1 MKKTLL
7 LSTIL
12 FLLLSAPG
20 VGEAQPFGGH
30 DVVRPLGGI
39 TAGPV
44 NGGLHFHGDPSEDHY
59 AFESLEHH
67 SYQYYALHG
76 YKHCRGEELQNS
88 DRFRDLR
95 YPKDQ
100 PYSRP
105 GFDSFFGVQSYN
117 PLSLKNLDPRVTSGG
132 SPYK

>member
-1 MKKTLL
+1 MKKALL
-7 LSTIL
+7 LSIIL
-12 FLLLSAPG
+12 FLLFSAPG
-20 VGEAQPFGGH
+20 VSKAQPFGEHG
-30 DVVRPLGGI
+30 VVNPLGGI

-44 NGGLHFHGDPSEDHY
+44 NGGLHFHSNPSEDHY

-76 YKHCRGEELQNS
+76 YEHYRGEELQHF
-88 DRFRDLR
+88 DRFRDIQ

-105 GFDSFFGVQSYN
+105 SFDSFFGVDSYN
-117 PLSLKNLDPRVTSGG
+117 PLKW
-132 SPYK
+132 